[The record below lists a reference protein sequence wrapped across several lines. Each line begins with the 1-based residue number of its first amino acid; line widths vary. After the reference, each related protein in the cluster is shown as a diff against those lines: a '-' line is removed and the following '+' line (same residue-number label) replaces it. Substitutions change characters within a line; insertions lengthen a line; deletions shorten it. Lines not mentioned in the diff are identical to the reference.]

1 MDDITEEVFNTLESV
16 YRSYAK
22 LDSLMRDGFLSM
34 SRARYHMGGTRSVGA
49 LQFEKNEM
57 EMQALSTVNVYS
69 ETDDLRDHDDDA
81 PWPDMEVKLVQ
92 RQPQKSTKVFL
103 KDKYLSDD
111 NTSLEN
117 RLRRRKNVSKDSGD
131 DLANAVNLQDLSLSG
146 KGDKVIG
153 QRSEEGPKLKDP
165 LTLFGVLISPHLR
178 QCQTA
183 FKQATELVVQISN
196 AKHRL
201 QGLQKEYQ
209 QLREQKEA
217 LSEKS

>member
-1 MDDITEEVFNTLESV
+1 
-16 YRSYAK
+16 
-22 LDSLMRDGFLSM
+22 
-34 SRARYHMGGTRSVGA
+34 
-49 LQFEKNEM
+49 M

-69 ETDDLRDHDDDA
+69 ETDDLRDHDDDN

-92 RQPQKSTKVFL
+92 RQPQKSTKVVL
-103 KDKYLSDD
+103 KDKYSSDD
-111 NTSLEN
+111 NTSLEKS
-117 RLRRRKNVSKDSGD
+117 LRQRKNVSKDSGD

-183 FKQATELVVQISN
+183 FKQAMELVVQISN